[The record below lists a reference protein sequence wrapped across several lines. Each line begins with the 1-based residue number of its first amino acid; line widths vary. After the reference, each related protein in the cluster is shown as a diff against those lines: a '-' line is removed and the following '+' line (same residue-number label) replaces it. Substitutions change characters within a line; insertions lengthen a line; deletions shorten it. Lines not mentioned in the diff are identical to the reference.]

1 MIGAVVERWMNMNI
15 SNIILTL
22 TNKWKHVLL
31 KLFPYE
37 LLKAMKGEMIKRS
50 FQRILQVEIEPFQRN
65 NYEDGINLIGN
76 IRAETGLG
84 QSCRLVADELEASGI
99 PYTVCQYDQL
109 GVMAEGRYQQYE
121 NKISGELPYNINLI
135 HINPHELGLA
145 FWQAHEKIWDGR
157 YNIGFWLWEI
167 EDFPD
172 EWIPCFHCMNEIWTP
187 SKFITDSIQR
197 KTNLKV
203 ATIPYHVG
211 LAIPEKDQCEYR
223 KNFRLPTDKFLFLMM
238 YDRTS
243 MTERK
248 NPKAVIEAFLMAFS
262 KEEEAGLVIKI
273 SNSSEKE
280 IHRIRSMIPEHKNVY
295 FITEILERQQ
305 VNELIYCM
313 DAVVSL
319 HRAEGFG
326 LVLAEAML
334 LGTPTIATNWSSNTE
349 FMTKETA
356 CMVDAEL
363 VTLEKDIGSLKK
375 GNRWA
380 DPDWRQAAGYMRKLY
395 EEPKYCRM
403 LSQKAKEHIEKK
415 LSMANAVEMIHTRI
429 NSIYREY
436 GR

>member
-1 MIGAVVERWMNMNI
+1 MSMNI
-15 SNIILTL
+15 SNDILNI
-22 TNKWKHVLL
+22 TNKWKPVLL
-31 KLFPYE
+31 KIFPYE
-37 LLKAMKGEMIKRS
+37 FLKKIKGKMIKKS
-50 FQRILQVEIEPFQRN
+50 FKKMLQVEIEPFERN
-65 NYEDGINLIGN
+65 KYKDGINLIGN

-99 PYTVCQYDQL
+99 PYSIYQYDQL
-109 GVMAEGRYQQYE
+109 GAMAEGRYQQYE
-121 NKISGELPYNINLI
+121 SKISSELPYNINLI

-145 FWQAHEKIWDGR
+145 FQQAHDKIWNGR
-157 YNIGFWLWEI
+157 YNIGFWLWEL

-172 EWIPCFHCMNEIWTP
+172 EWVPCFHCMDEIWTP
-187 SKFITDSIQR
+187 SKFITDCIQK
-197 KTNLKV
+197 KTDLKV
-203 ATIPYHVG
+203 VTIPYHVG
-211 LAIPEKDQCEYR
+211 LIIPEKGKYDYR
-223 KNFRLPTDKFLFLMM
+223 KRFRLPTDKFLFLMM

-248 NPKAVIEAFLMAFS
+248 NPKAVIEAFKMAFS
-262 KEEEAGLVIKI
+262 NEEDVGLVIKI
-273 SNSSEKE
+273 NNSSEKE
-280 IHRIRSMIPEHKNVY
+280 INLIRSMLPEHKNVY

-305 VNELIYCM
+305 VNELIYCV

-363 VTLEKDIGSLKK
+363 IRLDRDIGSFQK

-380 DPDWRQAAGYMRKLY
+380 EPDAKQAATYMRQLY
-395 EEPKYCRM
+395 MHEEYRIQISENANK
-403 LSQKAKEHIEKK
+403 HIKNC
-415 LSMANAVEMIHTRI
+415 LSMAQVV
-429 NSIYREY
+429 NSIQDRVKEIYEY
-436 GR
+436 K

>member
-1 MIGAVVERWMNMNI
+1 MSMNI
-15 SNIILTL
+15 SNGILNL
-22 TNKWKHVLL
+22 TNRWKPLLL
-31 KLFPYE
+31 KIFPYG
-37 LLKAMKGEMIKRS
+37 LLKKIKGKMIKKS
-50 FQRILQVEIEPFQRN
+50 FQKILQVEIEPFKRK
-65 NYEDGINLIGN
+65 NYEDGMNLIGN

-99 PYTVCQYDQL
+99 PYTIYQYDQL

-121 NKISGELPYNINLI
+121 NKISDELPYNINLI

-145 FWQAHEKIWDGR
+145 FQQAHEKIWDGR
-157 YNIGFWLWEI
+157 YNIGFWLWEL

-172 EWIPCFHCMNEIWTP
+172 EWIPCFHCMDEIWTP

-203 ATIPYHVG
+203 VTIPYHIE
-211 LAIPEKDQCEYR
+211 LKTPEKGKCEYR
-223 KNFRLPTDKFLFLMM
+223 KRFNLPIDEVLFLMM

-248 NPKAVIEAFLMAFS
+248 NPEAVIEAFQMAFS
-262 KEEEAGLVIKI
+262 KNEEAGLVIKI
-273 SNSSEKE
+273 NNSLEKE
-280 IHRIRSMIPEHKNVY
+280 INMIRSMIPEYKNVY

-305 VNELIYCM
+305 VNELIYCV
-313 DAVVSL
+313 DAIVSL

-363 VTLEKDIGSLKK
+363 VTLDRDIGSFKK

-380 DPDWRQAAGYMRKLY
+380 EPDVKQAAGYMRKLY
-395 EEPKYCRM
+395 EEPEYCRM
-403 LSQKAKEHIEKK
+403 LSQKAKDHIEKK
-415 LSMANAVEMIHTRI
+415 LSMANVVEII
-429 NSIYREY
+429 NSRISNIYKDY
-436 GR
+436 

>member
-1 MIGAVVERWMNMNI
+1 MNI
-15 SNIILTL
+15 TNNILNI
-22 TNKWKHVLL
+22 TNKWKPVLL
-31 KLFPYE
+31 KIFPYKF
-37 LLKAMKGEMIKRS
+37 LKKIKGKMIKKS
-50 FQRILQVEIEPFQRN
+50 FKKMLQVDIEPFKRSN
-65 NYEDGINLIGN
+65 NKDGINLIGN

-84 QSCRLVADELEASGI
+84 QSCRLVAEELDASGI
-99 PYTVCQYDQL
+99 PYSIYQYDQL
-109 GVMAEGRYQQYE
+109 GAMTEGQYQQYE
-121 NKISGELPYNINLI
+121 NKISSDLPYNINLI

-145 FWQAHEKIWDGR
+145 FQQAHDKIWDGR
-157 YNIGFWLWEI
+157 YNIGFWLWEL

-172 EWIPCFHCMNEIWTP
+172 EWVPCFHCMDEIWTP
-187 SKFITDSIQR
+187 SKFITDCIQK

-203 ATIPYHVG
+203 VTIPYHVG
-211 LAIPEKDQCEYR
+211 LTIPEKSKCHYR
-223 KNFRLPTDKFLFLMM
+223 KRFHIPTDKFLFLMM

-248 NPKAVIEAFLMAFS
+248 NPKAVIDAFKIAFS
-262 KEEEAGLVIKI
+262 NDEDVGLVIKI

-280 IHRIRSMIPEHKNVY
+280 INLIRSMLPDHKNVY
-295 FITEILERQQ
+295 FITEILERHQ
-305 VNELIYCM
+305 VNELIYCV

-363 VTLEKDIGSLKK
+363 ITLDRDIGSFKK

-380 DPDWRQAAGYMRKLY
+380 EPDVEQAAGYMRKLY
-395 EEPKYCRM
+395 DEPEYCHT
-403 LSQKAKEHIEKK
+403 LSQKAEEYIRRH
-415 LSMANAVEMIHTRI
+415 LSMELAIQSI
-429 NSIYREY
+429 NVRVKDIYMKR
-436 GR
+436 

>member
-1 MIGAVVERWMNMNI
+1 MNI
-15 SNIILTL
+15 SNDILNI
-22 TNKWKHVLL
+22 TNKWKPVLL
-31 KLFPYE
+31 KIFPYE
-37 LLKAMKGEMIKRS
+37 FLKKIKGKMIKKS
-50 FQRILQVEIEPFQRN
+50 FKKMLQVEIEPFERN
-65 NYEDGINLIGN
+65 KYKDGINLIGN

-99 PYTVCQYDQL
+99 PYSIYQYDQL
-109 GVMAEGRYQQYE
+109 GAMAEGRYQQYE
-121 NKISGELPYNINLI
+121 SKISSELPYNINLI

-145 FWQAHEKIWDGR
+145 FQQAHDKIWNGR
-157 YNIGFWLWEI
+157 YNIGFWLWEL

-172 EWIPCFHCMNEIWTP
+172 EWVPCFHCMDEIWTP
-187 SKFITDSIQR
+187 SKFITDCIQK
-197 KTNLKV
+197 KTDLKV
-203 ATIPYHVG
+203 VTIPYHVG
-211 LAIPEKDQCEYR
+211 LIIPEKGKYDYR
-223 KNFRLPTDKFLFLMM
+223 KRFRLPTDKFLFLMM

-248 NPKAVIEAFLMAFS
+248 NPKAVIEAFKMAFS
-262 KEEEAGLVIKI
+262 NEEDVGLVIKI
-273 SNSSEKE
+273 NNSSEKE
-280 IHRIRSMIPEHKNVY
+280 INLIRSMLPEHKNVY

-305 VNELIYCM
+305 VNELIYCV

-363 VTLEKDIGSLKK
+363 IRLDRDIGSFQK

-380 DPDWRQAAGYMRKLY
+380 EPDAKQAATYMRQLY
-395 EEPKYCRM
+395 MHEEYRIQISENANK
-403 LSQKAKEHIEKK
+403 HIKNC
-415 LSMANAVEMIHTRI
+415 LSMAQVV
-429 NSIYREY
+429 NSIQDRVKEIYEY
-436 GR
+436 K

>member
-1 MIGAVVERWMNMNI
+1 MNI
-15 SNIILTL
+15 SNNIINI
-22 TNKWKHVLL
+22 TNKWKPVLL
-31 KLFPYE
+31 KIFPYE
-37 LLKAMKGEMIKRS
+37 FLKRIKGKMIKKS
-50 FQRILQVEIEPFQRN
+50 FKKMLQVDIEPFERSN
-65 NYEDGINLIGN
+65 NKDGINLIGN

-84 QSCRLVADELEASGI
+84 QSCRLVADELDASGI
-99 PYTVCQYDQL
+99 PYSIYQYDQL
-109 GVMAEGRYQQYE
+109 GAMAEGQYQQYE
-121 NKISGELPYNINLI
+121 NKISSELPYNINLI

-145 FWQAHEKIWDGR
+145 FQQAHGKIWNGR
-157 YNIGFWLWEI
+157 YNIGFWLWEL

-172 EWIPCFHCMNEIWTP
+172 EWVPCFRCMDEIWTP
-187 SKFITDSIQR
+187 SKFITNCIQK

-203 ATIPYHVG
+203 VTIPYHVG
-211 LAIPEKDQCEYR
+211 LTIPEKNKCDYR
-223 KNFRLPTDKFLFLMM
+223 KRFHLPTDKFLFLMM

-248 NPKAVIEAFLMAFS
+248 NPKAVIDAFKIAFS
-262 KEEEAGLVIKI
+262 KDEEVGLVIKI

-280 IHRIRSMIPEHKNVY
+280 INLIRSMLPDNKNVY
-295 FITEILERQQ
+295 FITEILERHQ
-305 VNELIYCM
+305 VNELIYCV

-363 VTLEKDIGSLKK
+363 ITLDRDIGSFKK

-380 DPDWRQAAGYMRKLY
+380 EPDVEQAAGYMRKLY
-395 EEPKYCRM
+395 DEPEYRHT
-403 LSQKAKEHIEKK
+403 LSQKAEEYIRQH
-415 LSMANAVEMIHTRI
+415 LSMELAIQ
-429 NSIYREY
+429 SIYVRVKDIY
-436 GR
+436 MKR